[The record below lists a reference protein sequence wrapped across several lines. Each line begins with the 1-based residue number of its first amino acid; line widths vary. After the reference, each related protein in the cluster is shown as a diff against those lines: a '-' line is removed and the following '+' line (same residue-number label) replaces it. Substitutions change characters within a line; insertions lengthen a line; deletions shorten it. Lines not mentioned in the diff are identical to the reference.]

1 MSIASIEGRGAAR
14 GEVCGRA
21 ERRVRGTRPEVAA
34 KTTTDDYE
42 IDRRFREATAEH
54 PKRAG
59 GFGCIIS
66 RLFRH
71 TILPSVAESANWP
84 RGFVPDRHSSSTD
97 VGWWHRPAGR
107 LRRSTFHSHHL
118 HPSTPHVKNGC
129 FRCYHPL
136 PQGPSAR
143 SAANRRLASRS
154 PVASRGSRGNSIRA
168 RVPEKKALSAP
179 IAPGDGPDGAMR
191 GPANRTIQLCGRS
204 LTSSHLLFPPQV
216 EFRGQTAG
224 LKRGKAVKVRR
235 GIGISPTLHSTR
247 ATRVP
252 DRALARV
259 LDAHRSPRPPPRTG
273 RRRQHHHRG

>member
-1 MSIASIEGRGAAR
+1 MEFSDFCCIMMTTNKGEGK
-14 GEVCGRA
+14 GRH
-21 ERRVRGTRPEVAA
+21 RL
-34 KTTTDDYE
+34 
-42 IDRRFREATAEH
+42 I
-54 PKRAG
+54 
-59 GFGCIIS
+59 GFGRFGNFIS

-224 LKRGKAVKVRR
+224 LKRGKAVKVRA
-235 GIGISPTLHSTR
+235 IADASLHVRFPLPLHLSLGFT
-247 ATRVP
+247 P
-252 DRALARV
+252 F
-259 LDAHRSPRPPPRTG
+259 
-273 RRRQHHHRG
+273 